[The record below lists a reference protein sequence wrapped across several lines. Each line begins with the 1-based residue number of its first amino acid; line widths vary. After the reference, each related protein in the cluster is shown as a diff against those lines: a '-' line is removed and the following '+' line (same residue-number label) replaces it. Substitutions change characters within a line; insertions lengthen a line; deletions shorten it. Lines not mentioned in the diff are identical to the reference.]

1 MGNRFLKIKQMDIK
15 KIQIEVNKVQESPFA
30 SKTDKQLLAY
40 EMLSELH
47 KQKYQGL
54 QPIALAKY
62 NDSENRKTKLNKQKV
77 NEIRK
82 KYNPYI
88 YGKKRL
94 AIEYG
99 VSVTVIYKILKGKL
113 WKTSKD

>member
-1 MGNRFLKIKQMDIK
+1 MDIK
-15 KIQIEVNKVQESPFA
+15 KIQDEINKVQKSPFA
-30 SKTDKQLLAY
+30 QKTDKQLLAY
-40 EMLSELH
+40 EILSELH
-47 KQKYQGL
+47 RQKYQGL
-54 QPIALAKY
+54 QPLALAKY

-82 KYNPYI
+82 KYNPYV

-94 AIEYG
+94 SIEYG
-99 VSVTVIYKILKGKL
+99 VSVTVIYKILKGKM

>member
-1 MGNRFLKIKQMDIK
+1 MDIK
-15 KIQIEVNKVQESPFA
+15 KIQKEINKVKMSPFA

-54 QPIALAKY
+54 QPLALAKY
-62 NDSENRKTKLNKQKV
+62 NDSENRKTKLNKLKA

-82 KYNPYI
+82 KYNPYV

-99 VSVTVIYKILKGKL
+99 VSVTVIYKILKGQL

>member
-1 MGNRFLKIKQMDIK
+1 MDIK
-15 KIQIEVNKVQESPFA
+15 QIQEEIDKIQSSPF
-30 SKTDKQLLAY
+30 SKKTDKQLLSY
-40 EMLSELH
+40 DLLSELH
-47 KQKYQGL
+47 RQKYQGL
-54 QPIALAKY
+54 QPLALAKY

-99 VSVTVIYKILKGKL
+99 VSVTVIYKILKGKM

>member
-1 MGNRFLKIKQMDIK
+1 MDTK
-15 KIQIEVNKVQESPFA
+15 KIQDEINKVQKSSFA
-30 SKTDKQLLAY
+30 HKTDKQLLAY
-40 EMLSELH
+40 EILSELH
-47 KQKYQGL
+47 RQKYQGL
-54 QPIALAKY
+54 QPLALAKY

-82 KYNPYI
+82 KYNPYV

-99 VSVTVIYKILKGKL
+99 VSVTVIYKILKGKM
-113 WKTSKD
+113 WKTSKN

>member
-1 MGNRFLKIKQMDIK
+1 MDTK
-15 KIQIEVNKVQESPFA
+15 KIQDEINKVQKSPFA
-30 SKTDKQLLAY
+30 QKTDKQLLAY
-40 EMLSELH
+40 EILSELH
-47 KQKYQGL
+47 RQKYQGL
-54 QPIALAKY
+54 QPLALAKY

-82 KYNPYI
+82 KYNPYV

-99 VSVTVIYKILKGKL
+99 VSVTVIYKILKGKM
-113 WKTSKD
+113 WKTSKNQLLDIVILQ